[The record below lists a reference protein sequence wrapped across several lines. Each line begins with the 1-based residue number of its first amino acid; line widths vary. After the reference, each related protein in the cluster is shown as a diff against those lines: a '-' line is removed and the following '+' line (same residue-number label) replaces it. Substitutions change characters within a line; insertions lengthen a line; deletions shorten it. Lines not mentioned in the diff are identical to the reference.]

1 MTTTAQTKAIINKN
15 LSLAMFGSRRKV
27 NRMLPWV
34 KYLDS
39 DDMDFTKYYMFE
51 CSRYTGYKQLVKIH
65 RNFKG
70 IEHMALVTTDPMFC
84 LFDNKLHWFK
94 RHFKKSL
101 ILFYDLSSDRFYHLK
116 QIKYVAGGQRT
127 YTYSILY
134 TFTGVKFYNSLQ
146 EAISA
151 HEDLPF

>member
-34 KYLDS
+34 KYLDRNGT
-39 DDMDFTKYYMFE
+39 DFTKYYMFE
-51 CSRYTGYKQLVKIH
+51 CNRYTRYKQLVKIH
-65 RNFKG
+65 RNFQG
-70 IEHMALVTTDPMFC
+70 VSNMALVTTDPLFC
-84 LFDNKLHWFK
+84 LFDDKLDWFQ

-101 ILFYDLSSDRFYHLK
+101 ILFYDLSEDTFYHLRA
-116 QIKYVAGGQRT
+116 IKYVAGGKRT
-127 YTYSILY
+127 VTYSIHW
-134 TFTGVKFYNSLQ
+134 TFMGVKFYNSLL

-151 HEDLPF
+151 NEDLPF